1 MLSIKS
7 IARFLLVF
15 ILLTATIMATAQ
27 NKLYITVGS
36 RTLTATLAENA
47 ATRSLI
53 KLLESG
59 PVTISM
65 SDYGG
70 FEKVGGLPQSL
81 PTSDTR
87 ITTNPGDI
95 MLYQGRNMVIFY
107 GSNTWS
113 YTPLGK
119 IEGVTAA
126 SLREF
131 LGNGNINMSLSV
143 SNTSGIDD
151 VAADKENKHII
162 YDLQGNRFE
171 QPPTSGIYI
180 INGKKVF
187 IKN

>member
-1 MLSIKS
+1 MLPIKS

-15 ILLTATIMATAQ
+15 ILLTAAIMATAQ
-27 NKLYITVGS
+27 NQLYITVGS

-47 ATRSLI
+47 ATRRLI
-53 KLLESG
+53 QLLESG
-59 PVTISM
+59 SVTISM

-131 LGNGNINMSLSV
+131 LGNGNVNMTLSLL
-143 SNTSGIDD
+143 NTSGIDD
-151 VAADKENKHII
+151 VAADKENKRII
-162 YDLQGNRFE
+162 YDLHGNRLK

-180 INGKKVF
+180 IDGKKVF